1 VTTPARRP
9 SPAAGNPPGERP
21 GFASAA
27 AAFRHRNFSLFFA
40 GALCSNTGTWVQ
52 NLTVPFVVFG
62 LTGSPAWV
70 GVAAFTQLFPLALAS
85 VVGGALADRYQR
97 RSVLLITQ
105 SCSAAV
111 AVGLWA
117 MWVTGATSLPV
128 VLALVFVGGLVAG
141 VNIPSWQA
149 FVTQLVPREL
159 LLNAI
164 TLNSTQFNAARA
176 FGPALGGVILARFG
190 VGAAFA
196 FNALSYAVVLVAL
209 GAITVGPVVRQGL
222 RESVLGGMATAVRS
236 VARHRGMSTCV
247 LAVAALGLLASPVN
261 ALLVVFAEEVFAVD
275 RLRYGFLGASLGVG
289 AILAAPL
296 VAGPGTAVRRSIL
309 AGGGMA
315 VHGAALAAFALA
327 PVFPVALGFLVLAGA
342 AYLPIAATLNTTLQL
357 QVDEGRR
364 GKVLALYITVFTVAI
379 PVGALAQGV
388 VAGAVGAR
396 PTVLVASAL
405 FLVVTAALVATGRMA
420 ALDDERVSATGATGD
435 GSGPGE
441 DAQSPSGS

>member
-1 VTTPARRP
+1 M
-9 SPAAGNPPGERP
+9 
-21 GFASAA
+21 
-27 AAFRHRNFSLFFA
+27 
-40 GALCSNTGTWVQ
+40 Q

>member
-1 VTTPARRP
+1 M
-9 SPAAGNPPGERP
+9 
-21 GFASAA
+21 
-27 AAFRHRNFSLFFA
+27 FFT
-40 GALCSNTGTWVQ
+40 GALFSNTGTWVQ

-70 GVAAFTQLFPLALAS
+70 GIAAFTQLFPLALAS
-85 VVGGALADRYQR
+85 VVGGALADRYER
-97 RSVLLITQ
+97 RSVLLVTQ

-111 AVGLWA
+111 AAGLWA
-117 MWVTGATSLPV
+117 MWTTGATSLPL

-149 FVTQLVPREL
+149 FVTQLVPREV

-196 FNALSYAVVLVAL
+196 FNALSYGVVLVVL
-209 GAITVGPVVRQGL
+209 GAITVAPVVRRGV
-222 RESVLGGMATAVRS
+222 RESVLGGMASAVRS

-275 RLRYGFLGASLGVG
+275 RLRYGLLGSSLGVG
-289 AILAAPL
+289 AVLAAPL
-296 VAGPGTAVRRSIL
+296 VAGPGTALRRSVL

-327 PVFPVALGFLVLAGA
+327 PVFPVALAFLVLAGA

-357 QVDEGRR
+357 QVDEARR

-379 PVGALAQGV
+379 PVGALIQGV

-396 PTVLVASAL
+396 PTVLVASVL
-405 FLVVTAALVATGRMA
+405 FLAVTALLVAVGRMA
-420 ALDDERVSATGATGD
+420 ALDEDGALASGHAGD
-435 GSGPGE
+435 SGGPG
-441 DAQSPSGS
+441 DDLQSPSGS